1 MGYSGLTVSVL
12 GLGCNNFGLTCSAQE
27 SRALVDAALDAGITL
42 FDTAQAYGNPRGS
55 SETFLGEALQGRRH
69 TAILSTK
76 VGSFSLRTP
85 GVAPASRRGIRA
97 ALETSLRRLQTDYV
111 DLLYLHQPDDSTP
124 IEETLAT
131 MSDLVHEGKVRYI
144 ASANLS
150 AWRVVE
156 AHLVAQHR
164 GYEPFIAAQN
174 AYSLVDRMVELD
186 LAVVCARYGIGLAPY
201 FPLANGL
208 LTGRYRR
215 GEPPPPGSRLA
226 TRRQVLEDER
236 ALDHLEA
243 LEVFAAERGLSLL
256 AGGARRSGGQTGG
269 CVGDCRSQSAGPRLR
284 ECLRQRLGA
293 LGRRRDRPRRHRATP
308 EIHPARQSHR
318 APPRRMK
325 IAAIE
330 CLAADAGWRIHDFLK
345 LTLDDGR
352 VGWSEFSRAFAGP
365 GVIATIETVA
375 EQLIGRDPQSTRSST
390 FLREAGR
397 QSTLGYQAAS
407 AISNALL
414 DVRARALSV
423 PVWQLL
429 GPRLRDEVAVY
440 WAHCGT
446 YRVSHAE
453 SDGETAHASAFGPG

>member
-186 LAVVCARYGIGLAPY
+186 LAVVCAKYGIGLAPY

-256 AGGARRSGGQTGG
+256 Q
-269 CVGDCRSQSAGPRLR
+269 V
-284 ECLRQRLGA
+284 A
-293 LGRRRDRPRRHRATP
+293 LGGLAAKPAVASVIPGASRPDHVYANASASDWVPSDADVTALDA
-308 EIHPARQSHR
+308 I
-318 APPRRMK
+318 APPQKYIPLGSRTGHR
-325 IAAIE
+325 
-330 CLAADAGWRIHDFLK
+330 
-345 LTLDDGR
+345 R
-352 VGWSEFSRAFAGP
+352 VG
-365 GVIATIETVA
+365 
-375 EQLIGRDPQSTRSST
+375 
-390 FLREAGR
+390 
-397 QSTLGYQAAS
+397 
-407 AISNALL
+407 
-414 DVRARALSV
+414 
-423 PVWQLL
+423 
-429 GPRLRDEVAVY
+429 
-440 WAHCGT
+440 
-446 YRVSHAE
+446 
-453 SDGETAHASAFGPG
+453 